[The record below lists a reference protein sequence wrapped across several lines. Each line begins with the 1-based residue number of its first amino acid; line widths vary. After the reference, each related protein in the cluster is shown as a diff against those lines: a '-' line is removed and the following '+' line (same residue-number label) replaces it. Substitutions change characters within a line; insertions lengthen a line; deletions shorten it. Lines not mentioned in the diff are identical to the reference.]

1 MARRIL
7 YLNPLGSVAF
17 DQPIADTIALVKDAD
32 SEVEVVSLSLPEST
46 PHVEYRAYQ
55 ALSYGETVRVA
66 YDAGRRGFDAMIVGC
81 FDDPA
86 LKEAREVSGDMVV
99 VALCQASV
107 QVAVTLANR
116 FSIIVG
122 RPKWIE
128 QMTENVRGYG
138 LSHALAS
145 MRSID
150 LGVEQL
156 QSDPKETERRIV
168 AAARRAVLEDHAEA
182 IILGCGG
189 AYGFHEEVQREVGVP
204 VIDSVCAAFKLAEH
218 MAGLKQRLGWV
229 PSRAWSCESPPA
241 QEIAKFGLFR
251 HPPSFA
257 NRILVGGTEA
267 RPVPRVAS
275 VAAV

>member
-1 MARRIL
+1 MTRRIL

-17 DQPIADTIALVKDAD
+17 DQPIADTIALIKEPD
-32 SEVEVVSLSLPEST
+32 SEVEIVSLALPEST
-46 PHVEYRAYQ
+46 AHVEYRAYQ
-55 ALSYGETVRVA
+55 ALCYGETVRVA
-66 YDAGRRGFDAMIVGC
+66 YDAGQRGFDAMILGC
-81 FDDPA
+81 FDDPG
-86 LKEAREVSGDMVV
+86 LKETREVSGEMSV

-138 LSHALAS
+138 LGHALAS

-156 QSDPKETERRIV
+156 QADPKETEGRIV
-168 AAARRAVLEDHAEA
+168 EAARRAVVEDHAEA

-218 MAGLKQRLGWV
+218 MAGLKQRMGWV

-241 QEIAKFGLFR
+241 HEMAKFGLFR
-251 HPPSFA
+251 RPPSVA
-257 NRILVGGTEA
+257 NRILVGRAGVQAAPVAA
-267 RPVPRVAS
+267 R

>member
-1 MARRIL
+1 MTKRIL

-17 DQPIADTIALVKDAD
+17 DQPIAETIALVKDAD
-32 SEVEVVSLSLPEST
+32 SEAEVVSLSLPEST
-46 PHVEYRAYQ
+46 AHVEYRAYQ
-55 ALSYGETVRVA
+55 ALGYGEIVRTA
-66 YDAGRRGFDAMIVGC
+66 YDAGQRGFDAMIVGC
-81 FDDPA
+81 FDDPG

-138 LSHALAS
+138 LGHALAS

-156 QSDPKETERRIV
+156 QSDPKETERRII
-168 AAARRAVLEDHAEA
+168 AAARRAVAEDHAEA

-204 VIDSVCAAFKLAEH
+204 VIDSVCASFKLAEH

-241 QEIAKFGLFR
+241 HEIAKFGLFR
-251 HPPSFA
+251 QPPTFA
-257 NRILVGGTEA
+257 NRILVGRGEA
-267 RPVPRVAS
+267 QASPRVAR
-275 VAAV
+275 AVTA